1 MSYDDVSDDE
11 LVFLARQRHHDAERV
26 LLERMRP
33 KQDRMI
39 FRLLKD
45 NRYSGLEP
53 GDLKTIAIQ
62 SLYHAIDSYD
72 GRKAVFDAYY
82 HLLLERDLVNEIK
95 KFNTFNQTLLNTA
108 LSFDEPLSEG
118 GTLYDVVG
126 YEDTAIGAVNSG
138 HILALAE
145 DVQSGLTPLEKAIIA
160 YRMLGYSF
168 SEIGRIYKKSY
179 RQISRIVENIN
190 QAHAGKFQE

>member
-1 MSYDDVSDDE
+1 MTYEDVSDDE
-11 LVFLARQRHHDAERV
+11 LVFLARQHNREAERA
-26 LLERMRP
+26 LFERMRP

-39 FRLLKD
+39 YRLLKD

-108 LSFDEPLSEG
+108 LSFDEPLGEG
-118 GTLYDVVG
+118 GNLYDVIG
-126 YEDTAIGAVNSG
+126 AIDEKIGAVNSG
-138 HILALAE
+138 HILELAE
-145 DVQSGLTPLEKAIIA
+145 DVHSGLTPLEKAIVA

-179 RQISRIVENIN
+179 RQISRIVDKIN
-190 QAHAGKFQE
+190 QSHGGKFQE

>member
-1 MSYDDVSDDE
+1 MPYEDVSDDE
-11 LVFLARQRHHDAERV
+11 LVFLVRQHNLEAERI

-33 KQDRMI
+33 KQERMI

-72 GRKAVFDAYY
+72 GRKAVFDAFY

-108 LSFDEPLSEG
+108 LSFDEPLNEG
-118 GTLYDVVG
+118 GTLYDV
-126 YEDTAIGAVNSG
+126 IGQSDEKIGTVNPN
-138 HILALAE
+138 HILELAE
-145 DVQSGLTPLEKAIIA
+145 DVHSGLTPLEKAVLA
-160 YRMLGYSF
+160 YRMLGYSY
-168 SEIGRIYKKSY
+168 SEIGRIFKKSY
-179 RQISRIVENIN
+179 RQISRIVERID
-190 QAHAGKFQE
+190 QSHAGKFQE